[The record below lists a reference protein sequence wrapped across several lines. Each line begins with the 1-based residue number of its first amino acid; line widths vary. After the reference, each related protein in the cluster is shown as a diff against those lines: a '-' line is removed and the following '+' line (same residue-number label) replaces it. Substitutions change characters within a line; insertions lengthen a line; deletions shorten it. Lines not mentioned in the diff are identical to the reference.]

1 MDRPCADPARVA
13 EKCND
18 MLPAFCCIFSLE
30 SLEVALWCASRN
42 GICLDFQSQCWM
54 WICGDLV
61 EHQSHSTR
69 GSRRKICDGH
79 GWGRQIC
86 QHAKHI
92 KALNGQFVLM
102 FLFVHITH
110 HNLLVSSCPPRNGST
125 IRGLVGFG
133 WQPAM
138 GTSVWQVVS
147 GPSMQTSVLGQNT
160 ACRSIPKLRFNS
172 LAQLKPNKIH
182 KSQEPRATVR
192 RIVALTAGIMRQGSR
207 TLAGTCARRM
217 LKNPGGGESSGCMW
231 KRALAP
237 RGQHNARGAN
247 RPCPLRFS
255 IE

>member
-18 MLPAFCCIFSLE
+18 MLPAFCCILSLE

-110 HNLLVSSCPPRNGST
+110 HNLLVSSRPPRNGST

-133 WQPAM
+133 WL

-147 GPSMQTSVLGQNT
+147 GPSMQTSVLGQNIQQPCMGE
-160 ACRSIPKLRFNS
+160 CR
-172 LAQLKPNKIH
+172 
-182 KSQEPRATVR
+182 
-192 RIVALTAGIMRQGSR
+192 AGSANFLQTKQTG
-207 TLAGTCARRM
+207 
-217 LKNPGGGESSGCMW
+217 PVHQ
-231 KRALAP
+231 AP
-237 RGQHNARGAN
+237 LCIYLGDNARAFLKEAGVPAWSFRLQEYSQVAFQLPGSAGN
-247 RPCPLRFS
+247 PLLQ
-255 IE
+255 EQPL